1 MPRPRPS
8 RTGASRAG
16 PTPTPEPGAGA
27 RRRRP
32 TVRVAAACI
41 GAVAVAA
48 LVARATIAGG
58 DDGPRFRTAVA
69 AERDVTEAL
78 HETAVVEPV
87 TQAAVAFPV
96 AGTVAA
102 VDVAVGDQVE
112 VSTTLATLD
121 RTSLDAAVNTAQAA
135 LDQAELT
142 LQRALDGE
150 TVTAPAQTGDD
161 GTAGVA
167 PAAMMGTAGGTAAT
181 VSLVAVADVTDEEL
195 RAAEQAVL
203 DAQARVD
210 ADLLAAEEALAS
222 AREICA
228 ALGEPATD
236 DPATTPS
243 TPTTTSTGDVSACE
257 DALGAVLEAQTTVQ
271 GSQAAVV
278 SASDA
283 LEALRSERAA
293 TPDDPANPPVDGSAP
308 AAPSTPTEGGSA
320 EPGTTGAPDT
330 PSDPGTGT
338 PSAPSGGTATGSSPS
353 AEELVAY
360 QKAVDAAA
368 VDVSVAEQA
377 VRQAEIRSPIR
388 GTVVAVEIEPG
399 DAVTAGSST
408 STITVTGEG
417 GYEVTATVGIDDLPD
432 LAVGQP
438 ATVTPDGSDGRPISG
453 EVVNI
458 GIVGSTD
465 GASTTYP
472 VTIGLTGDSSDLR
485 SGSIA
490 SVAIS
495 TDDATRALA
504 VPTSAVIAGEGGHT
518 VAVLEDGQAT
528 EVDVAVG
535 AVGAEWTEITDGLE
549 PGQVV
554 VLADLDEPLP
564 GSATDSTDTQSD
576 GGQFV
581 RGGGP
586 PGF

>member
-1 MPRPRPS
+1 MSP
-8 RTGASRAG
+8 TGAAT
-16 PTPTPEPGAGA
+16 TPAAASA

-32 TVRVAAACI
+32 AVRIAATCI
-41 GAVAVAA
+41 GVIAVGA
-48 LVARATIAGG
+48 LVAQATIARG
-58 DDGPRFRTAVA
+58 DDGPRYRTAVA
-69 AERDVTEAL
+69 ADRDITEAL
-78 HETAVVEPV
+78 HETAVIEPV
-87 TQAAVAFPV
+87 SQAAVAFPV
-96 AGTVAA
+96 SGTVAS
-102 VDVAVGDQVE
+102 VDVAVGDRVQ

-121 RTSLDAAVNTAQAA
+121 SGSLDAAVNTAQAA

-150 TVTAPAQTGDD
+150 AVTTPGQSPND
-161 GTAGVA
+161 GPTAVEPTSRTTTAGDVVA
-167 PAAMMGTAGGTAAT
+167 AVA
-181 VSLVAVADVTDEEL
+181 LVAVADVSDEEL
-195 RAAEQAVL
+195 RAAQQAVL
-203 DAQARVD
+203 DAQAQVD
-210 ADLLAAEEALAS
+210 ADLRTADEALAS

-228 ALGEPATD
+228 ALGEPAVD
-236 DPATTPS
+236 DPATTS
-243 TPTTTSTGDVSACE
+243 TTTGTTGTGDISACE
-257 DALGAVLEAQTTVQ
+257 DALGAVLDAQTTVQ

-278 SASDA
+278 AASDA

-293 TPDDPANPPVDGSAP
+293 STEDPSPPPDDAAP
-308 AAPSTPTEGGSA
+308 AAPSAPAEDRPTGSGSTPTPNGPS
-320 EPGTTGAPDT
+320 DT
-330 PSDPGTGT
+330 PT
-338 PSAPSGGTATGSSPS
+338 PSAPSGGTTNGSSPS

-360 QKAVDAAA
+360 QKAVDAAE
-368 VDVSVAEQA
+368 VDLSVAEQA

-388 GTVVAVEIEPG
+388 GTVVAVEIEP
-399 DAVTAGSST
+399 DDEVTAGSAT

-438 ATVTPDGSDGRPISG
+438 ATVTPDGSDGTPVSG

-504 VPTSAVIAGEGGHT
+504 VPTSAVHAGQGGHT
-518 VAVLEDGQAT
+518 VTLLEDGTAS
-528 EVDVAVG
+528 EVDVTVG

-549 PGQVV
+549 SGQVV

-564 GSATDSTDTQSD
+564 GTATDSSESGP
-576 GGQFV
+576 GGEL
-581 RGGGP
+581 RGTGGP
-586 PGF
+586 PGGF